1 MNISG
6 SYNPFATAYAKSQ
19 AGFRPVQRE
28 TPAVSFAGQLDK
40 VTISREAREKA
51 VEPEQEP
58 PSLVKAYLDHVFGDL
73 EELEKRNEEWK
84 KQRMLDGPAEEG
96 ESQAKKDYT
105 AFMDKLLGRGIIE
118 GHKSLE
124 EKIKELT
131 AKIKALSSRLSEVV
145 TDQSLPES
153 TRTRQ
158 AEALTAQIN
167 TLQAQIAKLAEGAS
181 EEMTAQ
187 GGSAA

>member
-1 MNISG
+1 MNIPG

-28 TPAVSFAGQLDK
+28 TPAVSFAGHLDK

-51 VEPEQEP
+51 VEPEQET

-84 KQRMLDGPAEEG
+84 KQRMLGGPAAE

-118 GHKSLE
+118 GPKSLE
-124 EKIKELT
+124 ERIKELT
-131 AKIKALSSRLSEVV
+131 EKIKTLQSRLGEVV
-145 TDQSLPES
+145 TNESLPEQ
-153 TRTRQ
+153 TRNKQ

-167 TLQAQIAKLAEGAS
+167 SLQAQIAKLAEGAS
-181 EEMTAQ
+181 EEMAAQ
-187 GGSAA
+187 GGLQS

>member
-51 VEPEQEP
+51 VEPEQET
-58 PSLVKAYLDHVFGDL
+58 PSLVKAYLDHVYGDP
-73 EELEKRNEEWK
+73 EELEKRMEEWK
-84 KQRMLDGPAEEG
+84 RKRMMDSRPEAE

-105 AFMDKLLGRGIIE
+105 AFMDKLLGREIPSGP
-118 GHKSLE
+118 KSLE
-124 EKIKELT
+124 ERIKELT
-131 AKIKALSSRLSEVV
+131 DKIKALNSRLSEVV
-145 TDQSLPES
+145 TDFSLPES
-153 TRTRQ
+153 TKTRQ